1 MKYKRWAALRLA
13 PFGFSPLGN
22 STTAV
27 AASKLSSLRTEVSQL
42 KTQRDTL
49 TAAIADLEASAT
61 SKTEAKDTAAAT
73 LAEGEAAHKDLDQV
87 KTESKKRQSKLK
99 ADFAGTKLGEAGSLE
114 EVLAA
119 GVEILTGED
128 STIVELERKRTATT
142 VLIAAEE
149 ALQSKLQEKL
159 DADDGQV
166 AKQFKESEA
175 RRKELETK
183 VAQLDKEIADAKS
196 EAEAKRKSSA
206 FTM

>member
-1 MKYKRWAALRLA
+1 MKYKRWAALGLA
-13 PFGFSPLGN
+13 LFGFSLLGN

-73 LAEGEAAHKDLDQV
+73 LSEGESANKDLADKNAEIEEVNGQLLDQIEESQNKEESLRKDLDQV
-87 KTESKKRQSKLK
+87 KAEPKKRQIKLK

-119 GVEILTGED
+119 SVEILTGED
-128 STIVELERKRTATT
+128 STTSTSASRNNGPGESNSGPYFCKRRHS
-142 VLIAAEE
+142 V
-149 ALQSKLQEKL
+149 
-159 DADDGQV
+159 
-166 AKQFKESEA
+166 
-175 RRKELETK
+175 
-183 VAQLDKEIADAKS
+183 
-196 EAEAKRKSSA
+196 
-206 FTM
+206 